1 MMTLKVKLI
10 SAFLAVTILVVVVGV
25 IGILTDNTIIK
36 KFDHVQ
42 QKTVPSLIA
51 LGHLR
56 ASFFRMLD
64 EAVSVAFISVE
75 MRNLDKVGENPTI
88 EVDEVEQEQEE
99 EEEEFEQA
107 AAEMEKWLTQ
117 YEDVIW
123 TEEERAVAQE
133 LHQLIQTLQKQTL
146 ELINWHHQESSL
158 LEEKEALEN
167 SEELFAETINHA
179 IAIASG
185 KLEKEVSK
193 AHQSADHTLVV
204 NLIAIIISVLL
215 AGFFGFFTVKAI
227 ATPIT
232 QLKKTAVKIGQGQ
245 LGVSIPIKSQD
256 EIGVLAMTFNQ
267 MAKQLK
273 TSHEQLTDYSR
284 TLETKVE
291 ERTQAL
297 SQANEEL
304 ETTLEHLKLTQQ
316 ELIQSEK
323 MAALGQLVAGIA
335 HEVNTPLAAIRSSA
349 ETLANSLKQT
359 MTQFP
364 EVFEVLTP
372 VQQQNFFA
380 LLEHSLQNKI
390 ILTVKEKRAAKKT
403 LTAEL
408 KQCGIANP
416 RTFTD
421 TFISLGIYAQADQY
435 LPLLQDANS
444 DFVFETAYQLST
456 LTRSAE
462 NITTAVERASKVI
475 FALKAFARY
484 DKSGEKKVAKL
495 QDGLET
501 VLTLY
506 HNQIKQGI
514 ELIKEYTE
522 IAPIACYPDEL
533 NQVWTNILH
542 NALQA
547 MDYKGTL
554 IVTISQQEN
563 YAVVA
568 ITDSGQGI
576 PAEIKEQI
584 FTPFFTTKAAG
595 EGSGLGLDIVKK
607 IIDKHDGK
615 IEVDSEIGKGTTFS
629 IWLPI

>member
-1 MMTLKVKLI
+1 LI